1 MPLDCLHMTV
11 LEITHSTT
19 APVLDDLLK
28 ILQPGLQDIVDY
40 PSQHPT
46 RLIKPM
52 LGFDASALALTFVPA
67 AGEGARSEN
76 MSQGATDSYSYHHL
90 RRDMYDL
97 NRRTGVEIA
106 SRYTVL
112 SAHLTVARFTSETSF
127 ATKAKESSNIEPSL
141 IKGWLSCVDE
151 VNAWLEA
158 DFWPEDNEHSKSGGE
173 WIVGQERGLEC
184 RKGICWYG
192 GGETAAFGKA
202 SK

>member
-19 APVLDDLLK
+19 RAVVDGLLK
-28 ILQPGLQDIVDY
+28 TLQPGLQGIVDY

-52 LGFDASALALTFVPA
+52 LGFDASALALTFIPA
-67 AGEGARSEN
+67 ASEGARNNSTN
-76 MSQGATDSYSYHHL
+76 QDTDNSYSYHHL
-90 RRDMYDL
+90 RKDIYDL
-97 NRRTGVEIA
+97 SKRTGVEIA

-112 SAHLTVARFTSETSF
+112 SAHLTVARFTSKTSF
-127 ATKAKESSNIEPSL
+127 SRGAIESSEIEPSI
-141 IKGWLSCVDE
+141 IKGWLSCIDK
-151 VNAWLEA
+151 VNAWLKA
-158 DFWPEDNEHSKSGGE
+158 DFWPKENGSIKTGGE
-173 WIVGQERGLEC
+173 WIIGRERGLEC

-202 SK
+202 S